1 MKSHSPIAKFIL
13 TVLIFSAIAE
23 AETLTGTVKNVT
35 TAKPAAGDEV
45 ILMNLS
51 QGMAEAGRTK
61 TDANGNFSFKLDDAR
76 APHLVRAVHQSVSY
90 HRMVP
95 PGTTS
100 LNVEV
105 YDAGKQIDGIEVVA
119 DIMRLQVEHG
129 ELQVKREFAVQ
140 NSSKPPRTQMK
151 EHNFEFYIPEGAK
164 IVEGSAA
171 TEHGNPLKSPPV
183 LENDKNR
190 YSFEFPLRPGTT
202 HFQVIYKL
210 PYSGSA
216 SIDPRSLYPLQH
228 FLAIVPKSMEFSPAS
243 GANFKPMNDPNQPDA
258 NVQIASA
265 TAAGQTLAFK
275 IAGEGTLQPRVEGGS
290 AQGDNASA
298 TRENRPGGGL
308 GPPIDAPDPL
318 QNYRWYILGGMAA
331 ALLAAAFYVAR
342 RRQATPRNRP
352 RPARRFKEE
361 DELVFP
367 LAEAPTGSV
376 RKSSVT
382 PTQSPNLQHSSV
394 PMLLSEL
401 KEEMFNLEIEHKR
414 GDISQQEYENVRA
427 ALGLM
432 LERALKHETVHVVS
446 ASG

>member
-151 EHNFEFYIPEGAK
+151 EHNFEFYIPEGDK

-342 RRQATPRNRP
+342 RRQATPKEQAP
-352 RPARRFKEE
+352 PCSSFQRR
-361 DELVFP
+361 
-367 LAEAPTGSV
+367 
-376 RKSSVT
+376 R
-382 PTQSPNLQHSSV
+382 
-394 PMLLSEL
+394 
-401 KEEMFNLEIEHKR
+401 
-414 GDISQQEYENVRA
+414 
-427 ALGLM
+427 
-432 LERALKHETVHVVS
+432 
-446 ASG
+446 

>member
-1 MKSHSPIAKFIL
+1 LKSHSPIAKFIL
-13 TVLIFSAIAE
+13 TVLLFSAIAE

-51 QGMAEAGRTK
+51 QGMVEAGRTK
-61 TDANGNFSFKLDDAR
+61 TDARGNFSFKLDDAQ

-95 PGTTS
+95 PGTAS

-129 ELQVKREFAVQ
+129 ELQIKREFAVQ
-140 NSSKPPRTQMK
+140 NSSKPPRTQIE

-171 TEHGNPLKSPPV
+171 TEHGNPLKSPPGRGN
-183 LENDKNR
+183 EKNR

-228 FLAIVPKSMEFSPAS
+228 FLAIVPKSMEFSAAA

-275 IAGEGTLQPRVEGGS
+275 IVGEGTLQPRVEGGS
-290 AQGDNASA
+290 TQGDKEVAA
-298 TRENRPGGGL
+298 RETRPGGGL

-318 QNYRWYILGGMAA
+318 QNYRWYILGSIAT
-331 ALLAAAFYVAR
+331 ALLASAVHVAR
-342 RRQATPRNRP
+342 RRQASSKTLSTH
-352 RPARRFKEE
+352 RFEE
-361 DELVFP
+361 DESVFP
-367 LAEAPTGSV
+367 LGKTPTSSLG
-376 RKSSVT
+376 KSIVT
-382 PTQSPNLQHSSV
+382 PSLSPNLKDSSV
-394 PMLLSEL
+394 PTLLSEL
-401 KEEMFNLEIEHKR
+401 KEEMFNLELEHKR
-414 GDISQQEYENVRA
+414 GDISQQEYEKVRT

-446 ASG
+446 AS